1 MPLRVIVWG
10 TGNVGEPAL
19 RAVISHH
26 GLELV
31 GVITSSESK
40 EEQDAGALAGLGI
53 TTGIRAT
60 RDWQAALAGG
70 CDAVVYAA
78 TADRRFEA
86 ALGDIMTCLRAGINV
101 VAAGLYPLQSS
112 TTAPPPLREMV
123 DQACAASGASILVSG
138 IDPGW
143 AMDVLALNI
152 AGMSS
157 DITEI
162 RCQEIM
168 NYQHYDQP
176 DVVRSVIGFGGPM
189 DETPMMLFD
198 PSLRFVWEPTVRALG
213 DALGRPVDQVT
224 THVERRA
231 LERVIDVPG
240 MGRFAAGTQGAFRFE
255 LVGHSGGAPLFVVEH
270 ITRID
275 NECAPDWPYP
285 PTGEGCHGVVVTGN
299 PVIHVAVHG
308 EDPFKP
314 GPGGGGNA
322 SAACRLVNAIPFV
335 CGAPPGIVPGIAV
348 PMHQGGQ
355 QLRG

>member
-1 MPLRVIVWG
+1 MTKRVIVWG

-19 RAVISHH
+19 RAVLSHR
-26 GLELV
+26 GLTLA
-31 GVITSSESK
+31 GVITSSEAK
-40 EEQDAGALAGLGI
+40 EGQDAGALAGLGI
-53 TTGIRAT
+53 ATGIRAT
-60 RDWQAALAGG
+60 RDWQAALADT

-78 TADRRFEA
+78 TADQRFEA
-86 ALGDIMTCLRAGINV
+86 ALGDIMACLNAGINV
-101 VAAGLYPLQSS
+101 VAAGFYPLQSS
-112 TTAPPPLREMV
+112 ATAPQPLLNMV

-143 AMDVLALNI
+143 AMDALALNI

-176 DVVRSVIGFGGPM
+176 EVVRTVIGFGGPM
-189 DETPMMLFD
+189 DQTPLMLFD

-213 DALGRPVDQVT
+213 DALGRAVDNVT

-231 LERVIDVPG
+231 LEHDIDVPG

-255 LVGHSGGAPLFVVEH
+255 LVGHSDGAPLFVIEH
-270 ITRID
+270 VTRID
-275 NECAPDWPYP
+275 NQCAPDWPYP
-285 PTGEGCHGVVVTGN
+285 AEGEGCHGVIITGN
-299 PVIHVAVHG
+299 PVIHLAVHS

-322 SAACRLVNAIPFV
+322 SAACRLVNAISFV
-335 CGAPPGIVPGIAV
+335 CDALPGIVPGIAV
-348 PMHQGGQ
+348 PMHHGGQ

>member
-19 RAVISHH
+19 RAVISHQ
-26 GLELV
+26 GLDLV
-31 GVITSSESK
+31 GVITSSEAK
-40 EEQDAGALAGLGI
+40 DGQDAGALAGLGI
-53 TTGIRAT
+53 TTGIAAT
-60 RDWQAALAGG
+60 RDWQAAIAKG

-78 TADRRFEA
+78 TADSRFEG
-86 ALGDIMTCLRAGINV
+86 ALNDIMTCLRAGINV
-101 VAAGLYPLQSS
+101 VAAGMYPLQSS
-112 TTAPPPLREMV
+112 ATAPAPLLDLV
-123 DQACAASGASILVSG
+123 NQACAASGASILVTG

-143 AMDVLALNI
+143 AMDALALNI

-168 NYQHYDQP
+168 NYRHYDQP
-176 DVVRSVIGFGGPM
+176 DVVRNVIGFGGPM
-189 DETPMMLFD
+189 DQTPMMLFD

-224 THVERRA
+224 THVERQA
-231 LERVIDVPG
+231 LARDIDVPG
-240 MGRFAAGTQGAFRFE
+240 MGRFEAGTQGAFRFE
-255 LVGHSGGAPLFVVEH
+255 LIGHSAGKPFFVIEH
-270 ITRID
+270 VTRID

-285 PTGEGCHGVVVTGN
+285 PTGEGSHGVVVTGN
-299 PVIHVAVHG
+299 PVVHVSVHA
-308 EDPFKP
+308 EDPHKP

-322 SAACRLVNAIPFV
+322 TAACRLVNAIPFV
-335 CGAPPGIVPGIAV
+335 CSAPPGIVPGIAV
-348 PMHQGGQ
+348 PMHHDGM